1 VTESLAGFLAA
12 EQMVEQSVS
21 ESRIHEAIDDAQ
33 ARQQNYNTA
42 RPQPKGKRR
51 YRDTIRTL
59 NFLYTRGLQ
68 SSINS
73 HSCTFC
79 SW

>member
-42 RPQPKGKRR
+42 RPQAKGK
-51 YRDTIRTL
+51 
-59 NFLYTRGLQ
+59 TR
-68 SSINS
+68 
-73 HSCTFC
+73 
-79 SW
+79 